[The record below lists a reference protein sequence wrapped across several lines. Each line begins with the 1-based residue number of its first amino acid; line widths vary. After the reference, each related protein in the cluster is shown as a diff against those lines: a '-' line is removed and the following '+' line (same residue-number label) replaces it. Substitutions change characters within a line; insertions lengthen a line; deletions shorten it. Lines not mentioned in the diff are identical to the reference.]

1 MSTPYLAGAAAL
13 LLSVKGPSPEV
24 ALGTRSLFQSTAR
37 IVSTSHNTN
46 EDPPQT
52 VTQQGAGLVN
62 VFDAIY
68 ANTTV
73 SPTELILNDTAHL
86 VDT

>member
-1 MSTPYLAGAAAL
+1 MATPFLAGSAAL
-13 LLSVKGPSPEV
+13 LLSVKGTAPEV
-24 ALGTRSLFQSTAR
+24 ALGARSLFQSTAH
-37 IVSTSHNTN
+37 IVSTSHTDG
-46 EDPPQT
+46 DPAQT

-68 ANTTV
+68 ATTTI